1 MKTTQAPLNPPEGGE
16 PARATLPLRDNR
28 RLRAKLRR
36 GPQPLTIGF
45 SPCPNDCFIFDA
57 MLHGKIDTE
66 GLIFKPVIEDVEA
79 LNRRA
84 SPNPKGGKKK
94 QLDITKLSFFAFSKV
109 QKSYALLDSGS
120 ALGFGVGP
128 LVVAKPEIRNLKPE
142 TRIAIPGKNTTA
154 NLLFSLAYP
163 HLKNK
168 TEILFS
174 KIEDEILKGK
184 FDLGVIIHES
194 RFTYRQKGLKKIIDL
209 GEWWKKKTKL
219 PIPLGGIAI
228 RKNFPEALKKKVERV
243 IRKSVEFAFAN
254 PDSSKAFVKKH
265 AQEMDDE
272 VIKKHIEL
280 YVNKYSA
287 SLGVK
292 GKKVVSALLRKIEK
306 SKF

>member
-1 MKTTQAPLNPPEGGE
+1 
-16 PARATLPLRDNR
+16 
-28 RLRAKLRR
+28 
-36 GPQPLTIGF
+36 
-45 SPCPNDCFIFDA
+45 
-57 MLHGKIDTE
+57 IDTE
-66 GLIFKPVIEDVEA
+66 GLQLKPVIEDVEA
-79 LNRRA
+79 LNKRA
-84 SPNPKGGKKK
+84 APQPPKEGRKTK
-94 QLDITKLSFFAFSKV
+94 QLDITKLSFFA
-109 QKSYALLDSGS
+109 YAKARKDYFLLDAGA
-120 ALGFGVGP
+120 ALGFGAGP
-128 LVVAKPEIRNLKPE
+128 IVVARLEYMFPPSGGRE
-142 TRIAIPGKNTTA
+142 TSVAIPGKNTTA